1 MEFSWDIS
9 NSKRWC
15 CEYAALHMPAN
26 LGDSAVARGLE
37 MVSFHSNRKE
47 RKSKECPNYRL
58 IEHIWPT
65 CQELLRIPQSRLQQN
80 VSHELPDVK
89 AGFLKG
95 RGPGDWIANTRWAL
109 QKARELQEN
118 IYSYLTR
125 PKILIDTTKRHKKT
139 VTSKRGIFF
148 QTLECMPPDKI
159 SIQFSSIQSLSRVHL
174 FAAPWIAARQA
185 SLSITNSRSS
195 LRLTSIESVMP
206 SCHLI
211 LCRPLLLLPPI
222 PPSIRVFSNESNLRI
237 RWPKYWSF
245 SFSII
250 PSKKS

>member
-1 MEFSWDIS
+1 MTEFSWDIS

-15 CEYAALHMPAN
+15 CECAALHMPAN

-37 MVSFHSNRKE
+37 MVSFHSNCKE

-58 IEHIWPT
+58 TAHIWPT

-118 IYSYLTR
+118 IYTYLTFQR
-125 PKILIDTTKRHKKT
+125 LWLTHTQKKRHKKT

-148 QTLECMPPDKI
+148 QTWEYMPPYKI
-159 SIQFSSIQSLSRVHL
+159 SIQFSSIQSLTRVRL
-174 FAAPWIAARQA
+174 FATPWIAARQS

-195 LRLTSIESVMP
+195 LRLTSIRVSDAIQASYPLSSP
-206 SCHLI
+206 S
-211 LCRPLLLLPPI
+211 PAPN
-222 PPSIRVFSNESNLRI
+222 PSQHQSLFQWVYSSHEVAKVLEFQL
-237 RWPKYWSF
+237 
-245 SFSII
+245 
-250 PSKKS
+250 